1 MDYISNERACS
12 KNRKHSMY
20 YVIQVK
26 TGKEEKTMLDIIK
39 NNHSDDPTFE
49 VFSPFRKA
57 LRKYKGELKEV
68 IERCFP
74 GYIFV
79 NTNNAEQ
86 LWIDLYWTPGFER
99 LLGREGLTNH
109 FVPLDK
115 DESRM
120 IDILYSSENNRV
132 TEISNISVK
141 EGQTIKVLDGPLVG
155 LETQI
160 KKVDLHKRTVKVE
173 FMLCGRLVSANVGIN
188 IITDII
194 NK

>member
-1 MDYISNERACS
+1 
-12 KNRKHSMY
+12 MY

-26 TGKEEKTMLDIIK
+26 TGKEQKAIEDILK
-39 NNHSDDPTFE
+39 NKPDDASFD
-49 VFSPFRKA
+49 VFSPYRKS
-57 LRKYKGELKEV
+57 LRKYKGETKEV

-79 NTNNAEQ
+79 ETNNVRELFRQ
-86 LWIDLYWTPGFER
+86 LYFTPGFQK
-99 LLGREGLTNH
+99 LLGREEGTEN

-120 IDILYSSENNRV
+120 IDILYSANNNRI
-132 TEISNISVK
+132 TEISNIEVK
-141 EGQTIKVLDGPLVG
+141 EGEMIRVLDGPLMG

-160 KKVDLHKRTVKVE
+160 KKVNLHKRTIAVE
-173 FMLCGRLVSANVGIN
+173 FTLCGRLVEANVGIDFVTN
-188 IITDII
+188 II

>member
-1 MDYISNERACS
+1 
-12 KNRKHSMY
+12 MY

-39 NNHSDDPTFE
+39 NNHSDDPNFE

-57 LRKYKGELKEV
+57 LRKYKGVQKEI

-79 NTNNAEQ
+79 STNNVEQ
-86 LWIDLYWTPGFER
+86 LFIDLYWTPGYER
-99 LLGREGLTNH
+99 LLGREADTYNFG
-109 FVPLDK
+109 PLDK